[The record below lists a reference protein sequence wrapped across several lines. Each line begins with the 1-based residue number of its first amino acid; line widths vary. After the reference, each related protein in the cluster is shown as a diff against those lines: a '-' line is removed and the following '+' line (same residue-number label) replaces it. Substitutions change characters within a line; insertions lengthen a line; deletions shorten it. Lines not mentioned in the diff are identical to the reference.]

1 VELFCHIWLE
11 LRTNWT
17 AWGEWNRDK
26 KCIGWKFHISKSI
39 HMISC
44 RLTQE
49 CQSISIWF
57 VINLGVSA
65 SVRIA
70 PRIWVEILTSAI
82 WWPRYQNQDDRNWTP
97 PPPPHEQTPS
107 LKWWKESG
115 SFIIISRSTTLRNK
129 LHRIMTSATHGGF
142 WRSE

>member
-17 AWGEWNRDK
+17 AWWEWNRDK

-49 CQSISIWF
+49 C
-57 VINLGVSA
+57 
-65 SVRIA
+65 
-70 PRIWVEILTSAI
+70 
-82 WWPRYQNQDDRNWTP
+82 
-97 PPPPHEQTPS
+97 
-107 LKWWKESG
+107 
-115 SFIIISRSTTLRNK
+115 
-129 LHRIMTSATHGGF
+129 
-142 WRSE
+142 